1 MKVQIEKYD
10 DNGFGIAKIDKK
22 EISVPFTSV
31 GDVVEIREW
40 VWERRRIVAKDF
52 EIIEYS
58 PNRVQPKCIYFGKCG
73 GCLWQHI
80 PYKEQVKIKEE
91 KLSRLFNLEIDV
103 LPSPKIYGHRNR
115 IDVAITAQGIGFR
128 ERGKWWK
135 MVDIE
140 RCEVFGD
147 RSELSLKRLREF
159 MEDFSL
165 KPWDL
170 KKGEGFLRYIVLR
183 EGKFTGELMVN
194 LVTHRGS
201 LPEEIEGYFDFVDSL
216 YWSINATKSDVSY
229 GDPKRF
235 WGSEFITEML
245 DDVVYLIHPNSF
257 FQTNP
262 YQAVNLVKIVSKFVE
277 GERVL
282 DLYAGAGTFGIY
294 MAKRGFRVKGIEIN
308 PFAVEMA
315 NKNVKINKVEA
326 VFRVGEDR
334 DVENLR
340 DYDTVIVDP
349 PRGGLHPKLMKKILR
364 DKPFNIVYVSCN
376 PKTLK
381 DNLNIL
387 KQQYKIDEMVG
398 LDMFPHTPHIESVVK
413 LTLKV

>member
-10 DNGFGIAKIDKK
+10 DNGFGIAKLGKK

-31 GDVVEIREW
+31 GDVVEIRKWGREKKK
-40 VWERRRIVAKDF
+40 IVAKDF

-58 PNRVQPKCIYFGKCG
+58 SHRVQPRCAYFGKCG

-80 PYKEQVKIKEE
+80 PYKEQIKIKEE
-91 KLSRLFNLEIDV
+91 KLSKLLDLEVDV

-115 IDVAITAQGIGFR
+115 IDVAITTQGIGFR

-135 MVDIE
+135 TVDIAK
-140 RCEVFGD
+140 CEVFGD
-147 RSELSLKRLREF
+147 KSELSLKGLREF
-159 MEDFSL
+159 MEDFNL

-170 KKGEGFLRYIVLR
+170 RKGEGFLRYIVLR

-194 LVTHRGS
+194 LVTYEGT
-201 LPEEIEGYFDFVDSL
+201 LPEEVENYFNFADSL

-229 GDPKRF
+229 GDPKKF

-257 FQTNP
+257 FQTNS
-262 YQAVNLVKIVSKFVE
+262 YQAVNLVKMVSKFVE
-277 GERVL
+277 GERIL
-282 DLYAGAGTFGIY
+282 DLYAGVGTFGIY
-294 MAKRGFRVKGIEIN
+294 LAKREFKVEGIEIN
-308 PFAVEMA
+308 PFAVEIA
-315 NKNVKINKVEA
+315 NKNVEMNKVRA
-326 VFRVGEDR
+326 IFRVGEDK
-334 DVENLR
+334 DVESLK

-349 PRGGLHPKLMKKILR
+349 PRGGLHPKLIKKILR
-364 DKPFNIVYVSCN
+364 DKPSNIVYVSCN

-387 KQQYKIDEMVG
+387 KQQYKIDTAVG